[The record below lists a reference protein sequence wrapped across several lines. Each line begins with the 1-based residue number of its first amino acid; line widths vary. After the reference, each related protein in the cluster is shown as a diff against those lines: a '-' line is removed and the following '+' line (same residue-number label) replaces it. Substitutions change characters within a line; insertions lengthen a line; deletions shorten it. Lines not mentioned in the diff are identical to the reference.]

1 LESRRDAHIGA
12 RGGGIRD
19 NAGAS
24 SDEASG
30 RDGYP
35 VSHSAVEPKKA
46 PGTYGSVA
54 TDDGASGDEAMIAD
68 AGVVRYT
75 HLAPEYAVIAN

>member
-1 LESRRDAHIGA
+1 VPAAGGSEITLAPAPMRQAGGMVTPSRTVLLKA
-12 RGGGIRD
+12 
-19 NAGAS
+19 
-24 SDEASG
+24 
-30 RDGYP
+30 
-35 VSHSAVEPKKA
+35 KKA

-54 TDDGASGDEAMIAD
+54 TDDRASGDEAMIAD